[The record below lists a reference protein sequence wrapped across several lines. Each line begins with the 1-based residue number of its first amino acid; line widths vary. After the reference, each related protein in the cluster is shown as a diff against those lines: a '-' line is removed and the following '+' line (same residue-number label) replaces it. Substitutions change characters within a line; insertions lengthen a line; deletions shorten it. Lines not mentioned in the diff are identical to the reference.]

1 MDIRLIPQHHWRF
14 TEEHLPS
21 GAPRCHSSEALSHSI
36 AHKQTRSI
44 LDAGSFYPG
53 KFLKTRLVAN
63 VPAFFLI
70 SCGAPG
76 YTIIPVAA
84 NERLYIIDDEEGGK
98 PPGLDEKT
106 IRQLINRGIWP
117 IHSHSRAIKE
127 AINAGV
133 SVKKRQKPYQHHD
146 YHFIESH
153 DCLAR
158 CSLPNTQ
165 NERHKTFINNSVK
178 SALCDLVLSHPA
190 QFKRYVTE
198 GVYYSGCHQ
207 SSQRDKKP
215 QPCESVS
222 CSYCYKST
230 DFNADQ
236 LTYFRERQMDLLN
249 VWQETEY
256 YLGKRNLHE
265 TDCPNSNYRG
275 EPLVQVKNT
284 LGRILDTRMYYLAT
298 PLQPAK
304 PAESCIYTRVCI
316 INPENRQPSLI
327 IPHDEMVEIIHNR
340 RIIRVG
346 DKLTET
352 IKCLSITLDMCN
364 QRLTES
370 TEEYQQLYYSSKL
383 HRAVEVYKSLLGKL
397 PTPLT
402 ERQQAV
408 FNFLGNAELKFA
420 LLYALYH
427 QLIKLFQSL
436 SHYQLAS
443 DRGQHRSIAEQKP
456 GSDTLALR
464 FVLQTQIKQLVSAH
478 QDTVADIISGGKTP
492 ILSGCSGFDIA
503 MLPTLFP
510 FEWLWED
517 DHRYRQV
524 FEAANDILAFLD
536 ELYLLDNENYLMILP
551 EITSNVV

>member
-1 MDIRLIPQHHWRF
+1 MDIRLTPQHHRQF
-14 TEEHLPS
+14 TEGYLQS

-44 LDAGSFYPG
+44 LDAGPFYPG

-63 VPAFFLI
+63 VPAFFLV
-70 SCGAPG
+70 SCGVPG
-76 YTIIPVAA
+76 YTIVPIAA
-84 NERLYIIDDEEGGK
+84 NERLYIIDDEEGK
-98 PPGLDEKT
+98 PPGLDEKM
-106 IRQLINRGIWP
+106 IQQLINRGIWP

-133 SVKKRQKPYQHHD
+133 SAKKRQKPHQYDD
-146 YHFIESH
+146 YHFIENH

-165 NERHKTFINNSVK
+165 NERHKTFINNRIK

-190 QFKRYVTE
+190 QFERYVTE

-207 SSQRDKKP
+207 GSQRDKKP
-215 QPCESVS
+215 QPYESVS

-230 DFNADQ
+230 DFNAGQ
-236 LTYFRERQMDLLN
+236 LTSFRERQMDLLN

-275 EPLVQVKNT
+275 EPLIQVKNT
-284 LGRILDTRMYYLAT
+284 LGRILDARMYYLAT
-298 PLQPAK
+298 PWQPAK
-304 PAESCIYTRVCI
+304 PADSCFYTRVCLI
-316 INPENRQPSLI
+316 DPDNRQPSLI
-327 IPHDEMVEIIHNR
+327 IRHDEMVEIIHNR
-340 RIIRVG
+340 RITRVG

-352 IKCLSITLDMCN
+352 IRGLSIALDMCN
-364 QRLTES
+364 QRLKQS
-370 TEEYQQLYYSSKL
+370 NEEYQQLYFSSKL
-383 HRAVEVYKSLLGKL
+383 HRSVEVYKSLLSKL

-408 FNFLGNAELKFA
+408 FDFLDNAELKFA
-420 LLYALYH
+420 LLYTLYH
-427 QLIKLFQSL
+427 QLIKLFQSF
-436 SHYQLAS
+436 SHYQPAS
-443 DRGQHRSIAEQKP
+443 DRGQHQSLAEKKRAN
-456 GSDTLALR
+456 DTLALR

-492 ILSGCSGFDIA
+492 TLSGCCELDIA

-524 FEAANDILAFLD
+524 FEAANDILVFLQ
-536 ELYLLDNENYLMILP
+536 ELYLLDNENYLMALP
-551 EITSNVV
+551 